1 MAVHFFDIY
10 AAIGL
15 GLVCVP
21 VTAWLGILFN
31 HHKTLKV
38 GTERVQVL
46 IVRNSLFLPA
56 YAILLWLS
64 LVFPVLYPIL
74 EGPIAIA
81 EGEQWH
87 PLPPAYLSVSLT
99 PSLLTRLLS
108 QRFI

>member
-21 VTAWLGILFN
+21 IIAWLGILFN

-46 IVRNSLFLPA
+46 IVRNSLFLPT
-56 YAILLWLS
+56 YAFLLWLS
-64 LVFPVLYPIL
+64 LILPPLFPIL

-81 EGEQWH
+81 EGEEKGEVAAAVAVLVCHVLGWGAFG
-87 PLPPAYLSVSLT
+87 LACS
-99 PSLLTRLLS
+99 
-108 QRFI
+108 

>member
-1 MAVHFFDIY
+1 MGYHFFDIY

-21 VTAWLGILFN
+21 FTAWLGILNN

-46 IVRNSLFLPA
+46 IVRNSLFLPT
-56 YAILLWLS
+56 YATLLWLS
-64 LVFPVLYPIL
+64 LVLPPLYPII

-81 EGEQWH
+81 EGARH
-87 PLPPAYLSVSLT
+87 L
-99 PSLLTRLLS
+99 
-108 QRFI
+108 